1 MAQLIIK
8 KSSNEKNQNPK
19 HPTPMPKNPTHESSA
34 NRSGAGGATSRNGKR
49 IFKPKFTKKPLFHQ
63 QASVNLKSNKKI
75 SKMSSHADTS
85 AFTKNTS
92 NKLSKIKKRTLM
104 CIPIDKYQV
113 KFAIEALMVN
123 RERELS
129 QNDSILKFDDFIY

>member
-1 MAQLIIK
+1 
-8 KSSNEKNQNPK
+8 
-19 HPTPMPKNPTHESSA
+19 MPKNPTHESSA

-49 IFKPKFTKKPLFHQ
+49 IFKPKFAKKPLFHQ

-75 SKMSSHADTS
+75 LKMSSHADTS

-92 NKLSKIKKRTLM
+92 NKLSKIKNRTLM

-129 QNDSILKFDDFIY
+129 ENDSILKFDDFIY